1 MIGRVGWD
9 SFVTQWALDSGI
21 EVIDAS
27 QFLHAAHLTGADGNN
42 AVRASN
48 LHGSRCFLNLLALA
62 KFDRG
67 VCERHVCAR
76 ACVFVCVC
84 VCICLCECE

>member
-48 LHGSRCFLNLLALA
+48 YLRDVRFTFA
-62 KFDRG
+62 RG
-67 VCERHVCAR
+67 LR
-76 ACVFVCVC
+76 
-84 VCICLCECE
+84 